1 MFSQY
6 VILDEVDVTLE
17 NADIFGSVLSGE
29 GGSAG
34 GGWLVV
40 SPKRIYTTQCFT
52 FANAW
57 AHFHHNITS
66 TKFLRYTLA

>member
-34 GGWLVV
+34 GGWW
-40 SPKRIYTTQCFT
+40 CC
-52 FANAW
+52 
-57 AHFHHNITS
+57 
-66 TKFLRYTLA
+66 

>member
-29 GGSAG
+29 GGSVG
-34 GGWLVV
+34 GG
-40 SPKRIYTTQCFT
+40 
-52 FANAW
+52 
-57 AHFHHNITS
+57 
-66 TKFLRYTLA
+66 